1 MIMKKLMNWVKADEE
16 RSENVMVFAS
26 LCGTVLVLAVGPEL
40 MLWVSAISAIVAIGA
55 NLMA

>member
-1 MIMKKLMNWVKADEE
+1 MKKLMNWVKADEE